1 MLESAP
7 RYNFENSP
15 GSRVAEELAW
25 MAEISRELGRPFSFN
40 LQQIRSLGQ
49 HYREVLELATQA
61 NATGSQLR
69 PQITPRSVGVLFSF
83 AANTL
88 IDDLPSFQQ
97 LLGLDLAGRL
107 AGIRDPQLRSR
118 LIEEGSSKSV
128 DPFEIMFLMSAEG
141 SAQYVYSEEDSLAG
155 IARRTGVTPVE
166 AYLHAMDQSDGAAI
180 VNWPV
185 MNEQED
191 AIREM
196 VLSPVSIMG
205 LADAGA
211 HATQIMDASQP
222 TYFLSHWVRDEQVMS
237 IEEGIRRLT
246 SDTASFIGY
255 RGQP

>member
-1 MLESAP
+1 
-7 RYNFENSP
+7 
-15 GSRVAEELAW
+15 
-25 MAEISRELGRPFSFN
+25 
-40 LQQIRSLGQ
+40 
-49 HYREVLELATQA
+49 
-61 NATGSQLR
+61 
-69 PQITPRSVGVLFSF
+69 VLFSF

-255 RGQP
+255 RDRGVLVEGAFADLNVIDLDGLALEVPEIVHDFPGGAPRFVQRARGIDHTIVNGQPFMEHGVHTGALAGRVLRSTD